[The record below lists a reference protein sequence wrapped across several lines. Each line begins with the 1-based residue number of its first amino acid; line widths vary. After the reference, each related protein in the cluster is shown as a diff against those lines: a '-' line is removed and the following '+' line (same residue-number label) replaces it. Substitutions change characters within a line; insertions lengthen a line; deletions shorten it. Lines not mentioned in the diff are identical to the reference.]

1 MKTFS
6 FDLGL
11 MRSGLMGIYIK
22 LESAVRISP
31 LEKALARLH
40 YCYEAIRYFE
50 QPKFFQLQNVQIWL
64 KAPSEPLGGIL
75 KEEISTTEAY
85 HTIGLLREH
94 FAKSFYSEELFSS
107 IVTFNGRWNLN
118 GLEFAGFVSCN
129 NDYAWNQAY
138 CDVEIDAYAR
148 GGFEDLLDVFLARN
162 ELGGL
167 VSSFIATIKRA
178 GQGQL
183 ATPTQIYFSIGAP
196 EYGEV
201 ENLIA
206 LYLQDRREM
215 IRFLYS
221 KLRKDKDT
229 WIENKVAPIDRNFFV
244 SSIVEQEIV
253 TSIFKQ
259 IIEETELIEQIGRSA
274 TYIAKARDSFSKFY
288 QRFKEE
294 VFKPASQELPE
305 AEALKKTIKKGL
317 ERTSSLG

>member
-1 MKTFS
+1 
-6 FDLGL
+6 
-11 MRSGLMGIYIK
+11 MGIYIK

-40 YCYEAIRYFE
+40 YCYEAIKYFE
-50 QPKFFQLQNVQIWL
+50 QPKFFELKNVQIWL

-75 KEEISTTEAY
+75 KEEISTAEAY
-85 HTIGLLREH
+85 RTVGQLREY
-94 FAKSFYSEELFSS
+94 FAKSFYAEELFSS
-107 IVTFNGRWNLN
+107 IITFNGRWNLN

-138 CDVEIDAYAR
+138 YDVEIDAYAR
-148 GGFEDLLDVFLARN
+148 GEFEDLLDVFLAKG
-162 ELGGL
+162 ELSEL
-167 VSSFIATIKRA
+167 ASSFIATIRHA
-178 GQGQL
+178 GQGQT
-183 ATPTQIYFSIGAP
+183 AKPTQIYFSIGAP

-201 ENLIA
+201 ENLVA

-221 KLRKDKDT
+221 KLRRDRDT

-244 SSIVEQEIV
+244 SSIVEQKV
-253 TSIFKQ
+253 VARIFKQ
-259 IIEETELIEQIGRSA
+259 IIEETELIEQIGKSA
-274 TYIAKARDSFSKFY
+274 TYIARARDSFNKFY

-294 VFKPASQELPE
+294 VFKPASQGLPE
-305 AEALKKTIKKGL
+305 ADALKKTIKKGL